1 MKSFYLTIL
10 IFCSIFLSSCS
21 ILDVPVKAYDVAKEF
36 VFPSGE
42 KLRWDKVSIGVSQQ
56 ANKNS
61 PVAVD
66 IVMIFDESLVPK
78 IFQIPAGEW
87 FNSKKSMFIN
97 TFPKEISV
105 KSWELAPGDLLQ
117 VPSSFFGEERIFA
130 VVAFADYFSDG
141 DHRIRID
148 ELAGGVVLEFGV
160 DDFSAYSIG
169 KK

>member
-10 IFCSIFLSSCS
+10 IFFSIFLSSCS

-66 IVMIFDESLVPK
+66 IVMIF
-78 IFQIPAGEW
+78 Q
-87 FNSKKSMFIN
+87 
-97 TFPKEISV
+97 
-105 KSWELAPGDLLQ
+105 
-117 VPSSFFGEERIFA
+117 
-130 VVAFADYFSDG
+130 
-141 DHRIRID
+141 
-148 ELAGGVVLEFGV
+148 
-160 DDFSAYSIG
+160 
-169 KK
+169 